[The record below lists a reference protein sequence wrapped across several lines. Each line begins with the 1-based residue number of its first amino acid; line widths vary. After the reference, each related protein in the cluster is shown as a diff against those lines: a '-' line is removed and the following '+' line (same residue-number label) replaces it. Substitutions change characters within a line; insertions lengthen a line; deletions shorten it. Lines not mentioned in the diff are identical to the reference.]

1 MESGK
6 KFYKRPI
13 FITLIIALLIAVVAG
28 PKTLAL
34 KERQAKNLDVQVEA
48 EEVWGEAVEGVQ
60 VRLRAKGETT
70 AKRVTLLVDA
80 RNDGPGTYRGTRST
94 HGCWLKVDGKW
105 YGRISSHEIV
115 LSMLLKPGDRK
126 LALTRLHLSAEKSPL
141 WRGGF
146 ITRNGQVPSLG
157 AREIHQ
163 SEPLE
168 LSPGRHTVRLAFP
181 ASRKAYA
188 YSKPVEIEILPEQN
202 PDVQVEVKRSPDE
215 GHVIWGEIVDGL
227 QVGISLKR
235 KVYYLNVNDPEPVH
249 WQIKNTSQEDKAIL
263 WQETDYSPVF
273 FEIGKTDE
281 KKHLT
286 DGRLDN
292 WGYPKQPEKILL
304 RPGEVK
310 KATFDLRFFK
320 LWYGIDPKTYEITA
334 LYSPRDNHNL
344 RLWLEDKQQKY
355 KDIVMSRISSGP
367 VRIITMRDALTNSDV
382 QVEAEE
388 IEKKNSLV
396 WGKEVN
402 GLRVAVEFV
411 PEKESY
417 DLEERVG
424 VRFHIQNVSNED
436 VQFRSMSGRQYW
448 PTVKDSDG
456 KEVKVDTWE
465 SLGTW
470 SYLHHI
476 IKPGQTFKL
485 KNTGLI
491 FSDFHDSALL
501 DKPKWVGIA
510 GVVRCGPGQYSIYYK
525 LNRTLETGVRKVT
538 VNERPPVNPRSFE
551 LTLDQQSMLQA
562 IQTLR
567 HKYRVRICF
576 EQASSESGSK
586 QHLLT
591 GTFFA
596 PTIPELLDKLTE
608 TSLYKWEKFYL
619 TYAVYPKQNS
629 LLRFSVNTDI
639 SESPLES
646 VARVI
651 LDQNPRGEQIE
662 IEAVYKGRMRRRL
675 WISRASAMY
684 ALSGATARAGIRN
697 SDVVWTLTPNQGV
710 PRLYLHRLSQAL
722 QTNEQIK
729 ADIPD
734 GKNQLVWGEPIEG
747 VQVRLR
753 AEKDM
758 WEAEEKPIFKADIRN
773 RGELELYVHAA
784 DEFCQL
790 EIDGVW
796 YGWYGPWGLI
806 GVKQS
811 PLGPGN
817 QINNISISLAKKW
830 GGPRKALNLT
840 AGMHTVRIAFILQ
853 RAEQNNQGLVRVV
866 SNPVEIKILPAKTDM
881 QAEAEGEG
889 EKPMLVWGDQVNGL
903 RAAVE
908 STAGR

>member
-1 MESGK
+1 
-6 KFYKRPI
+6 
-13 FITLIIALLIAVVAG
+13 
-28 PKTLAL
+28 
-34 KERQAKNLDVQVEA
+34 
-48 EEVWGEAVEGVQ
+48 
-60 VRLRAKGETT
+60 
-70 AKRVTLLVDA
+70 
-80 RNDGPGTYRGTRST
+80 
-94 HGCWLKVDGKW
+94 
-105 YGRISSHEIV
+105 
-115 LSMLLKPGDRK
+115 
-126 LALTRLHLSAEKSPL
+126 
-141 WRGGF
+141 
-146 ITRNGQVPSLG
+146 
-157 AREIHQ
+157 
-163 SEPLE
+163 
-168 LSPGRHTVRLAFP
+168 
-181 ASRKAYA
+181 
-188 YSKPVEIEILPEQN
+188 
-202 PDVQVEVKRSPDE
+202 
-215 GHVIWGEIVDGL
+215 
-227 QVGISLKR
+227 
-235 KVYYLNVNDPEPVH
+235 
-249 WQIKNTSQEDKAIL
+249 
-263 WQETDYSPVF
+263 
-273 FEIGKTDE
+273 
-281 KKHLT
+281 
-286 DGRLDN
+286 
-292 WGYPKQPEKILL
+292 
-304 RPGEVK
+304 
-310 KATFDLRFFK
+310 
-320 LWYGIDPKTYEITA
+320 
-334 LYSPRDNHNL
+334 
-344 RLWLEDKQQKY
+344 
-355 KDIVMSRISSGP
+355 
-367 VRIITMRDALTNSDV
+367 
-382 QVEAEE
+382 
-388 IEKKNSLV
+388 
-396 WGKEVN
+396 
-402 GLRVAVEFV
+402 
-411 PEKESY
+411 
-417 DLEERVG
+417 VG

-476 IKPGQTFKL
+476 IKPGQTLKL

-639 SESPLES
+639 SENPLES

-651 LDQNPRGEQIE
+651 LDQEPKGEQIE
-662 IEAVYKGRMRRRL
+662 IEAVYKGSMRRRL

-684 ALSGATARAGIRN
+684 ALSGATARASISN
-697 SDVVWTLTPNQGV
+697 SDVVWTLTLNQGV
-710 PRLYLHRLSQAL
+710 PRLYLHRLSQAP

-729 ADIPD
+729 ADMPD

-908 STAGR
+908 FVPEKGSYEQGEVVGIRFHLQNVSNQIIKLATPRWWIQSRCFAEDQLGIKMPARTVPEPWGKTTIDRHKLLPGRVIKLESGSLAIAKDKIQRNSLCKYPVRNVVTLKPGRYSLYYWLRFPGITRLDGDGKVVVPQPDDWQGTLETGKRKLVITSNAESDQKTTVQVEGTGITAEKESEFSAILPNGVTVELIGMCEYPSADKQWWRPDGSLLVKPPYDESDLDILSFIEPNTIPIEFAFRLSGNLSEPAWEAKVKRDEQAFLWGTGRRAKDGEFLTDIKSIGMFVKSDQRTLDLRLGFSFADRQYEWVDFKNISVKPNFKPDVQVEGGEIEKTDSLVWGKEVNGLRAAVESTAGCYLPAN